1 MKLVFLPISAVAG
14 FLAGF
19 ISKKLFG
26 LVWSAIEHQEPP
38 DPKGRVEDHRKL
50 VAALVLEGAIV
61 GLIRGG
67 IDHASRH
74 GFARLTGSWP
84 GEEAPEGE

>member
-1 MKLVFLPISAVAG
+1 VKLLFLPVSALAG

-19 ISKKLFG
+19 ISKRLFG
-26 LVWSAIEHQEPP
+26 LIWSAIDDAEPP
-38 DPKGRVEDHRKL
+38 NPKERVEDHRKL
-50 VAALVLEGAIV
+50 VLALVLEGALV

-67 IDHASRH
+67 LDHASRH

-84 GEEAPEGE
+84 GEEPSDSD

>member
-1 MKLVFLPISAVAG
+1 MKAFFLPMSALAG

-26 LVWSAIEHQEPP
+26 LAWRAIDDEDPP
-38 DPKGRVEDHRKL
+38 RSKERVEDHRKL
-50 VAALVLEGAIV
+50 ALALALEGAIV

-67 IDHASRH
+67 FDHASRH

-84 GEEAPEGE
+84 GEEKSENE